1 MERAR
6 ISERTKAGLDRVRAR
21 GVVLGRKPLDGA
33 RQAEIMALAA
43 EGLTA
48 YAIGKRLGVDI
59 KTAQRYMA

>member
-1 MERAR
+1 
-6 ISERTKAGLDRVRAR
+6 
-21 GVVLGRKPLDGA
+21 
-33 RQAEIMALAA
+33 MALAA